1 MSNLGTYQTMTTWA
15 KKAGGPVK
23 LALYLVGG
31 GMLLGGIAV
40 KGGEYAIKKGKQA
53 ISNHKE
59 KKKYLLKTT
68 QTIYTINQD
77 AICDEK
83 LKVKVGNTFRVVE
96 SDGDA
101 TLIELIGDDNN
112 PYFVSEKLLK
122 KISDYKSI

>member
-1 MSNLGTYQTMTTWA
+1 
-15 KKAGGPVK
+15 
-23 LALYLVGG
+23 
-31 GMLLGGIAV
+31 MLLGGIAV

-68 QTIYTINQD
+68 QTVYTINQD

-83 LKVKVGNTFRVVE
+83 LKFKVGNTFRVLE

>member
-1 MSNLGTYQTMTTWA
+1 MSNLGTYKTMTTWA

-68 QTIYTINQD
+68 QTIYTINQVS
-77 AICDEK
+77 ICDEK
-83 LKVKVGNTFRVVE
+83 LKFKVGNTFRVLE

>member
-1 MSNLGTYQTMTTWA
+1 MSNLGTYKTMTTWA

-68 QTIYTINQD
+68 QTIYTI
-77 AICDEK
+77 CDEK
-83 LKVKVGNTFRVVE
+83 LKFKVGNTFRVLE

>member
-1 MSNLGTYQTMTTWA
+1 MSNLGPYQTMTTWA

-23 LALYLVGG
+23 LALLLLGG
-31 GMLLGGIAV
+31 GMLLGGITV

-59 KKKYLLKTT
+59 KKKYLLNTT

-77 AICDEK
+77 ALCDEK
-83 LKVKVGNTFRVVE
+83 LKFKVGNTFRVLE

-112 PYFVSEKLLK
+112 PYIVSEKLLE

>member
-1 MSNLGTYQTMTTWA
+1 MSNLGTYKTMTTWA

-40 KGGEYAIKKGKQA
+40 KGGEYAIKK
-53 ISNHKE
+53 
-59 KKKYLLKTT
+59 KKYLLKTT

-83 LKVKVGNTFRVVE
+83 LKFKVGNTFRVLE

>member
-59 KKKYLLKTT
+59 KVFTK
-68 QTIYTINQD
+68 NH
-77 AICDEK
+77 
-83 LKVKVGNTFRVVE
+83 
-96 SDGDA
+96 S
-101 TLIELIGDDNN
+101 NN
-112 PYFVSEKLLK
+112 LYN
-122 KISDYKSI
+122 

>member
-77 AICDEK
+77 AIWDEK
-83 LKVKVGNTFRVVE
+83 LKFKVGNTFRVLE